1 MKKINIVILVLL
13 FSGISV
19 SLAQSKYQISNK
31 IHLTGNNGWDYIS
44 VDEDAARLYVSHG
57 TEVNVVDLTRNES
70 IGIIPDTKGVHGIAV
85 AKDLNKGFISN
96 GRDTSVTVI
105 DLKTL
110 AFITKIKV
118 TGNNPDAILYDPF
131 TKRVF
136 TFNGRSSNS
145 TVIDAVTYKIL
156 ETIPLP
162 GKPEF
167 SVTDFKGT
175 VYVNIE
181 TKNLVC
187 KINSKTMKMEQSW
200 SIAPG
205 EEPSGLAFDLKN
217 NRLFSVCSNKLMV
230 VSNPETGKVVT
241 TLPIGDG
248 CDGVAFDPI
257 LKRIYSANG
266 EGNMTIVEQKDANT
280 YVVLENLPTQKSAR
294 TITVNTKTHK
304 IYLPAAEYG
313 EAPAPTAENPRPRS
327 PLKPNTFVVLEIST
341 K

>member
-1 MKKINIVILVLL
+1 MKKISFAVLVLL
-13 FSGISV
+13 FSGLSV
-19 SLAQSKYQISNK
+19 SVAQSKYQISNK
-31 IHLTGNNGWDYIS
+31 IHLTGNSGWDYIS

-57 TEVNVVDLTRNES
+57 NEVNVVDLIKNES
-70 IGIIPDTKGVHGIAV
+70 IGIIPDTKGVHGIAI

-96 GRDTSVTVI
+96 GRDTSVTVV

-131 TKRVF
+131 TKRIF

-145 TVIDAVTYKIL
+145 TVIDAVTYKVL

-167 SVTDFKGT
+167 SVTDYKGT
-175 VYVNIE
+175 IYVNIE
-181 TKNLVC
+181 TKNLIC
-187 KINSKTMKMEQSW
+187 KINSRTMKMEKSW
-200 SIAPG
+200 SVAPG

-217 NRLFSVCSNKLMV
+217 NRLFSVCGNKLMA

-248 CDGVAFDPI
+248 CDGVAFDPG
-257 LKRIYSANG
+257 LKRIYAANG

-294 TITVNTKTHK
+294 TITVNTKMHK

-313 EAPAPTAENPRPRS
+313 ETPTPTAENPRPRS
-327 PLKPNTFVVLEIST
+327 PLKPNSFVVLEIST